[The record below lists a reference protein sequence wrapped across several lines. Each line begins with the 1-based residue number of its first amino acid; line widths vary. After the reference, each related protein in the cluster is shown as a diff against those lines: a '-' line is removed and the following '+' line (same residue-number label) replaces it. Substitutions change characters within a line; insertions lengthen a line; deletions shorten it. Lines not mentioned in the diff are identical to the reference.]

1 MTLDQLLKTII
12 ASSKDSWHTIT
23 CWGTGSGPSYRSQ
36 LEMRGS
42 PDGSSGGQNLVA
54 ASSHRVV
61 ASYKPDLA
69 ISMAFGITANT
80 DFKEEWANIFQ
91 DPKAST
97 HHADVF
103 FNGALVYRDS
113 YVLVDGG
120 KAKLPMPK
128 RRMLVPK
135 GYYYFIRLLDNLGGH
150 ASRYESYFN
159 KSDLQ
164 VVDAAWPEF

>member
-1 MTLDQLLKTII
+1 MTLDQLLKAII
-12 ASSKDSWHTIT
+12 SSSKDSWHTIT

-36 LEMRGS
+36 LEERGN
-42 PDGSSGGQNLVA
+42 PDGATGSDHLV

-80 DFKEEWANIFQ
+80 NFQEEWANIFHN
-91 DPKAST
+91 PKAST
-97 HHADVF
+97 HHGDVF

-135 GYYYFIRLLDNLGGH
+135 GYYYFVRLLDNLGGY

>member
-12 ASSKDSWHTIT
+12 ASSKDQWHAIT

-36 LEMRGS
+36 FEMRDAADDS
-42 PDGSSGGQNLVA
+42 QKALVTA
-54 ASSHRVV
+54 GSHRVV
-61 ASYKPDLA
+61 ASYKPDLS
-69 ISMAFGITANT
+69 ISVAFGLTSNS
-80 DFKEEWANIFQ
+80 DFQEEWANIFHN
-91 DPKAST
+91 PKAST

-103 FNGALVYRDS
+103 LNGALVYRDS

-135 GYYYFIRLLDNLGGH
+135 GYYYFVRLLDNLGGH